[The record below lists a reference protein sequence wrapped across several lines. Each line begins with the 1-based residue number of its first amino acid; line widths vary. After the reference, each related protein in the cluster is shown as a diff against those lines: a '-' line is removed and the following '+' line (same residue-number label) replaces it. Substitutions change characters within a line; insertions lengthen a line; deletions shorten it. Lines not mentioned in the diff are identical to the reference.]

1 MIRIVF
7 IWLDA
12 MLSKGQLRGH
22 GAKVGFFSRAYVH
35 IRAPFGI
42 QHSGIDF
49 ALCHIQSAVEAPIF
63 KNR

>member
-7 IWLDA
+7 IWLENVIYR
-12 MLSKGQLRGH
+12 SGRGH